1 MPEPEGPP
9 EPWRS
14 FFDELDQLLPEP
26 VALHC
31 LGGFVLIHVYGV
43 ARTTNDIDFISLV
56 PSPLRQTLSEL
67 AGAGSSLHRRHNV
80 YLDAVTVATPPD
92 EYESRLRPLFPGVW
106 KNVNLYAL
114 EAHDLALAK
123 IERNVERD
131 RDDVQRLAKAGFLD
145 REILRSRYLDE
156 LRPYLT
162 RETWHDQ
169 TLRLWVESCWPEGQD
184 SPDATVTED
193 L

>member
-67 AGAGSSLHRRHNV
+67 AGAVLPCTDDTTSIWTPSPSL
-80 YLDAVTVATPPD
+80 
-92 EYESRLRPLFPGVW
+92 LR
-106 KNVNLYAL
+106 
-114 EAHDLALAK
+114 
-123 IERNVERD
+123 
-131 RDDVQRLAKAGFLD
+131 QM
-145 REILRSRYLDE
+145 S
-156 LRPYLT
+156 T
-162 RETWHDQ
+162 RI
-169 TLRLWVESCWPEGQD
+169 G
-184 SPDATVTED
+184 
-193 L
+193 